1 MKRSGQWRQFL
12 RNTKQRINA
21 QFQPGFNRLQT
32 KLNRFFRKSIVDLIL
47 AVLIVL
53 SVGLTLIA
61 LSQPNAFPSTG
72 RIETIQQTITAI
84 FALEL
89 GLRWVAAS
97 SKQRFFRNYWLDI
110 IAILPL
116 LQVFGIPS
124 AIQLLRLLRAL
135 RLFSLL
141 IHYTN
146 MLPLTLKRRT
156 PEYFLIFELLFLTIL
171 FGSLIILGFERQN
184 NPELETLEEALWY
197 SIYSLFSGEP
207 VVSPIK
213 SLGGRIMTVGL
224 MLMHMTLFVVFTGT
238 VSAFM
243 VDKLRN
249 ENTLMELDQLSNHTI
264 ICGWNRKAE
273 IIVREYKA
281 SGKTR
286 DAPVVVVAF
295 VDDEHTIID
304 PALRPIVRFLND
316 DFTKV
321 TVLEKAGVRRAN
333 TCIILSDKSHGRS
346 EQDADARTILAALTA
361 EKLNPNVYTCAELIN
376 REYASHLALGNV
388 NAYVVS
394 QEHSAFLLAQVALNH
409 GLMEVFGELLS
420 YQGGNHFYR
429 IPLKSEWVGRTFLD
443 LFIHL
448 KQVHNA
454 ILIAVDKGNGESCVN
469 PNDYTFQQD
478 DQIILIAQHDVRF

>member
-1 MKRSGQWRQFL
+1 MRL
-12 RNTKQRINA
+12 PRNWSNVLQSIQPKIKQKLKS
-21 QFQPGFNRLQT
+21 FQG
-32 KLNRFFRKSIVDLIL
+32 KLNRFFRKSIVDLTL
-47 AVLIVL
+47 ALLIVI
-53 SVGLTLIA
+53 SVGLTLVS

-72 RIETIQQTITAI
+72 KIETIQQIITAI

-89 GLRWVAAS
+89 GLRWLAAT
-97 SKQRFFRNYWLDI
+97 SKQRFFKTYWLDM
-110 IAILPL
+110 IALLPL
-116 LQVFGIPS
+116 LQFVGMP
-124 AIQLLRLLRAL
+124 AVLQLLRLLRAL
-135 RLFSLL
+135 RLFSLI

-146 MLPLTLKRRT
+146 MLPLNLKRRT
-156 PEYFLIFELLFLTIL
+156 PEYFLIFELLLLTVL
-171 FGSLIILGFERQN
+171 FGSMIIFGFERGN
-184 NPELETLEEALWY
+184 NPEIETLEEALWY

-207 VVSPIK
+207 VLSPIK
-213 SLGGRIMTVGL
+213 SLGGRIMTVCL

-281 SGKTR
+281 AGKTK
-286 DAPVVVVAF
+286 DTPVVVIAF

-304 PALRPIVRFLND
+304 PDLRSIVRFLDD

-321 TVLEKAGVRRAN
+321 TVLEKAGIRRAN

-361 EKLNPNVYTCAELIN
+361 EKLNPSVYTCAELIN

-429 IPLKSEWVGRTFLD
+429 IPLKPEWVDHTFLE

-454 ILIAVDKGNGESCVN
+454 ILIAVDEANGGYCVN
-469 PNDYTFQQD
+469 PNHYTFKQD
-478 DQIILIAQHDVRF
+478 DQIILIARHDVQF

>member
-1 MKRSGQWRQFL
+1 MTHPFTW
-12 RNTKQRINA
+12 TKISQQIP
-21 QFQPGFNRLQT
+21 PGFKQKSKNLQV
-32 KLNRFFRKSIVDLIL
+32 KLNRFFRYSIVDFALALLIL
-47 AVLIVL
+47 I
-53 SVGLTLIA
+53 SIGLTLRS
-61 LSQPNAFPSTG
+61 LSQPHLFPLTG
-72 RIETIQQTITAI
+72 QLETFQQILTGI
-84 FALEL
+84 FAFEI
-89 GLRWVAAS
+89 GLRWVAAT
-97 SKQRFFRNYWLDI
+97 SKTRALRTYWLDI
-110 IAILPL
+110 ISILPL
-116 LQVFGIPS
+116 LQLVGMP
-124 AIQLLRLLRAL
+124 AVIQLFRLLRAL

-146 MLPLTLKRRT
+146 LLPLNLKRRT
-156 PEYFLIFELLFLTIL
+156 PEYFLIFELLLLTVL
-171 FGSLIILGFERQN
+171 FGSLLILGFESQN
-184 NPELETLEEALWY
+184 NSELETLEEALWY

-207 VVSPIK
+207 IISPIK
-213 SLGGRIMTVGL
+213 SLGGRIMTVGFI
-224 MLMHMTLFVVFTGT
+224 LMHMTLFVVFTGT

-249 ENTLMELDQLSNHTI
+249 EDTMMELDQLSNHTI

-281 SGKTR
+281 AGKTK
-286 DAPVVVVAF
+286 DNPVVVIAF

-304 PALRPIVRFLND
+304 PDLRSIVRFIND

-321 TVLEKAGVRRAN
+321 TVLEKAGIRRAN

-361 EKLNPNVYTCAELIN
+361 EKLNPSVYTCAELIN
-376 REYASHLALGNV
+376 REYASHLSLGNV

-429 IPLKSEWVGRTFLD
+429 IPLKIEWVDRSFLD

-448 KQVHNA
+448 KKFHNA
-454 ILIAVDKGNGESCVN
+454 ILIGVDDGNGKFCVN
-469 PNDYTFQQD
+469 PNEYTFKEN
-478 DQIILIAQHDVRF
+478 DQIILIAQHDLKF

>member
-1 MKRSGQWRQFL
+1 MKQSSYWKPFL
-12 RNTKQRINA
+12 QNLKHKLKSK
-21 QFQPGFNRLQT
+21 FQSKLHSLQA
-32 KLNRFFRKSIVDLIL
+32 KLNRFFRKSIVDFSLAILITC
-47 AVLIVL
+47 
-53 SVGLTLIA
+53 SVGLTLIG
-61 LSQPNAFPSTG
+61 LSQPNAFPLTG
-72 RIETIQQTITAI
+72 RIETIQQFITAI

-89 GLRWVAAS
+89 GLRWIAAS
-97 SKQRFFRNYWLDI
+97 SKPRFFRNYWLDI

-124 AIQLLRLLRAL
+124 VVQLLRLLRAL

-146 MLPLTLKRRT
+146 MLPLNLKRRT
-156 PEYFLIFELLFLTIL
+156 PEYFLIFELLFLTVL
-171 FGSLIILGFERQN
+171 FGSMIMLGFERGN
-184 NPELETLEEALWY
+184 NSGIESLEEALWY
-197 SIYSLFSGEP
+197 SLYSLFSGEP
-207 VVSPIK
+207 IVSPIK
-213 SLGGRIMTVGL
+213 SLGGRMMTVGL

-243 VDKLRN
+243 VDQLRN
-249 ENTLMELDQLSNHTI
+249 ENTLMELDQLSDHTI

-281 SGKTR
+281 SGKNKNI
-286 DAPVVVVAF
+286 PVVVIAF
-295 VDDEHTIID
+295 VDNEHTIID
-304 PALRPIVRFLND
+304 PALRSIVRFLND

-429 IPLKSEWVGRTFLD
+429 IPLKSEWIGRTFLD

-454 ILIAVDKGNGESCVN
+454 ILIAVDESNGGSSVN
-469 PNDYTFQQD
+469 PNDYTFKED
-478 DQIILIAQHDVRF
+478 DQIILIAQHDIHL

>member
-1 MKRSGQWRQFL
+1 MRRSSNWRQSL
-12 RNTKQRINA
+12 QQLKQKLNSKL
-21 QFQPGFNRLQT
+21 QPKLNNLQG
-32 KLNRFFRKSIVDLIL
+32 KLNRFFRKPVVDFVLV
-47 AVLIVL
+47 VLIVF
-53 SVGLTLIA
+53 SVGLTLVA
-61 LSQPNAFPSTG
+61 LSQPNAFPSKG

-89 GLRWVAAS
+89 GLRWFAAS
-97 SKQRFFRNYWLDI
+97 SKQRFFRNYWVDI
-110 IAILPL
+110 IAVLPL
-116 LQVFGIPS
+116 LQVFGIPPV
-124 AIQLLRLLRAL
+124 IQLLRLLRAL
-135 RLFSLL
+135 RLFSL
-141 IHYTN
+141 IVHYTN
-146 MLPLTLKRRT
+146 MLPLNLKRRT
-156 PEYFLIFELLFLTIL
+156 PEYFLIFELLFLTVL
-171 FGSLIILGFERQN
+171 FGSMIILGFERGN
-184 NPELETLEEALWY
+184 DSAIESLEEALWY

-207 VVSPIK
+207 VISPIR
-213 SLGGRIMTVGL
+213 SLGGRIMTVGF

-281 SGKTR
+281 AGKAKDT
-286 DAPVVVVAF
+286 PIVVIAF
-295 VDDEHTIID
+295 INDDRTIID
-304 PALRPIVRFLND
+304 PALRPIVRFLDD

-321 TVLEKAGVRRAN
+321 TVLEKAGIRRAN

-429 IPLKSEWVGRTFLD
+429 VPLKSEWVGRTFLD

-454 ILIAVDKGNGESCVN
+454 ILIAVDQPDGGYCVN

-478 DQIILIAQHDVRF
+478 DQIILIAQHDIQF

>member
-1 MKRSGQWRQFL
+1 MRLF
-12 RNTKQRINA
+12 RNLSQI
-21 QFQPGFNRLQT
+21 FPGFQQRVLAKIKQKIQSLKA
-32 KLNRFFRKSIVDLIL
+32 KLNRFFRKPFVDLIL
-47 AVLIVL
+47 AILIVF
-53 SVGLTLIA
+53 SVGLTLVS
-61 LSQPNAFPSTG
+61 LSQPNAFPATG
-72 RIETIQQTITAI
+72 RIETIQQIITAI

-89 GLRWVAAS
+89 GLRWIAAS
-97 SKQRFFRNYWLDI
+97 SKQRFFRSYWLDI

-116 LQVFGIPS
+116 LQIFGMPPV
-124 AIQLLRLLRAL
+124 IQLLRLLRGL
-135 RLFSLL
+135 RLFTLI

-146 MLPLTLKRRT
+146 MLPLNLKRRT
-156 PEYFLIFELLFLTIL
+156 PEYFLIFELLFLTVL
-171 FGSLIILGFERQN
+171 FGSMIILGFERGKN
-184 NPELETLEEALWY
+184 SEIESLEEAVWY

-207 VVSPIK
+207 VISPIR
-213 SLGGRIMTVGL
+213 SLGGRIMTICL

-281 SGKTR
+281 AGKAKDT
-286 DAPVVVVAF
+286 PIVVIAF
-295 VDDEHTIID
+295 VDDDRTIID
-304 PALRPIVRFLND
+304 PALRPIVRFLDD

-321 TVLEKAGVRRAN
+321 TVLEKAGIRRAN

-454 ILIAVDKGNGESCVN
+454 ILIAVDQSDGGYCVN
-469 PNDYTFQQD
+469 PNHYTFQQD
-478 DQIILIAQHDVRF
+478 DQIILIAQHDVQF